1 MPFLTGS
8 YTHTV
13 DQQNRL
19 FIPAKLREQL
29 GERFYSYIPING
41 MPCIMLFGEEQLQE
55 MLRRLNEDFSGDRFS
70 AAQRKMFQ
78 NLQEVTPDKQGRVTL
93 HPKFRKRADQE
104 KEAQINGVGS
114 YAEIWRPAAEDEA
127 EAPDPAFEKWTY

>member
-8 YTHTV
+8 YTHTI

-41 MPCIMLFGEEQLQE
+41 TPCIMLFGEEQLQE
-55 MLRRLNEDFSGDRFS
+55 MLRRLNEDFSGDLFS
-70 AAQRKMFQ
+70 AAQRRMFQ
-78 NLQEVTPDKQGRVTL
+78 NLQEAVPDKQGRVTL
-93 HPKFRKRADQE
+93 NPKFCKRAELE
-104 KEAQINGVGS
+104 KEAQINGVGC
-114 YAEIWRPAAEDEA
+114 YAEIWKPMAESEE
-127 EAPDPAFEKWTY
+127 EAPDSAFEKWTY